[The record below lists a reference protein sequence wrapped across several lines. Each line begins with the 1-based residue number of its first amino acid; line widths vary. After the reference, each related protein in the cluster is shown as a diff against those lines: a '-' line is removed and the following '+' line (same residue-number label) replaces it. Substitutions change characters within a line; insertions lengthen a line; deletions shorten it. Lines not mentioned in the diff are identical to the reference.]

1 MKNNKFTDDQVIAIY
16 NLYIY
21 GFSTNEITD
30 MSNGKNIY
38 DVINTKVEKILDSI
52 LDYTEDLY
60 YSNHICSNI
69 NIEAILQDADTCKKI
84 IDSLKELQ
92 ERIKQDRNSTMSEVF
107 IDDIKNV
114 IKIIDN
120 IEKVQYEYSMLTQ
133 GVTYKNRMEEIKK
146 ILSHA
151 TYIATPK
158 EEVAKQ
164 IKVEPIITKE
174 QWQEAN
180 AVIKN
185 KN

>member
-92 ERIKQDRNSTMSEVF
+92 ERIKQDINSTMSEVF
-107 IDDIKNV
+107 VDNVEQV
-114 IKIIDN
+114 IKIIN
-120 IEKVQYEYSMLTQ
+120 
-133 GVTYKNRMEEIKK
+133 NIKK
-146 ILSHA
+146 IQQEYDILKQGIDKTSIKEIKELLSGA
-151 TYIATPK
+151 TYTATLK